1 MSNYACEN
9 RINTYLANLAVWT
22 VKLHSLHWN
31 VTGRLFMSLHQ
42 YTEKLYD
49 ESFEAYDSVAELLK
63 MRDQFP
69 LSTMSEYLK
78 VATLEEAPAHI
89 FSCMEVAQMVEDDM
103 KAMRAL
109 ALEIRND
116 AAEKDDFAVQSMFEG
131 FIEGYDKQIW
141 FLKAMKEEIPAKEGS
156 CGCSAK

>member
-78 VATLEEAPAHI
+78 VATL
-89 FSCMEVAQMVEDDM
+89 
-103 KAMRAL
+103 
-109 ALEIRND
+109 
-116 AAEKDDFAVQSMFEG
+116 
-131 FIEGYDKQIW
+131 
-141 FLKAMKEEIPAKEGS
+141 
-156 CGCSAK
+156 